1 MMDKAAKSENRCRS
15 RDGAALTD
23 IYIWRSMYFLRTK
36 MYFPNIQFSNQKMCL
51 IANLFT

>member
-36 MYFPNIQFSNQKMCL
+36 MYFPNIQFLNDLSIFIKNE
-51 IANLFT
+51 